1 MRELDEAL
9 FLWINGWVGKFTP
22 MDEVMK
28 LIASDYLVPVT
39 LALIL
44 FALWFAGTDLGTR
57 ERYQIGIVVA
67 VFAVAL
73 ANSSIEVLNNFY
85 FRDRPF
91 LNHEAEL
98 LFYRPTDS
106 SFPANSA
113 AAAFAIA
120 GSVGIFQRRLAIV
133 IASLAALYAFSRV
146 YVGVHYPLDVVGG
159 AVFGL
164 VAVPIAVVLVRIIR
178 PALLLSLRSLRLIVV
193 G

>member
-1 MRELDEAL
+1 MREFDEAL

-22 MDEVMK
+22 IDEVMK

-44 FALWFAGTDLGTR
+44 FALWFAGTDLRTR

-106 SFPANSA
+106 SFPANSTT
-113 AAAFAIA
+113 AAFAIA
-120 GSVGIFQRRLAIV
+120 GSVGIFQRRLAIAIV
-133 IASLAALYAFSRV
+133 SLAALYAFSRV
-146 YVGVHYPLDVVGG
+146 YVGVHYPIDVVGG

-178 PALLLSLRSLRLIVV
+178 PALLFSLRWLRLILVA
-193 G
+193 

>member
-22 MDEVMK
+22 IDEVMK

-106 SFPANSA
+106 SFPANSTT
-113 AAAFAIA
+113 AAFAIA

-178 PALLLSLRSLRLIVV
+178 PALLFSLRWLRLILVA
-193 G
+193 

>member
-1 MRELDEAL
+1 VRELDEAL
-9 FLWINGWVGKFTP
+9 FLRINDWVGKFTP
-22 MDEVMK
+22 MDEVMR

-44 FALWFAGTDLGTR
+44 FALWFAGSDLETR

-120 GSVGIFQRRLAIV
+120 GSVGIFQRRLAIAIV
-133 IASLAALYAFSRV
+133 SLAALYAFSRV
-146 YVGVHYPLDVVGG
+146 YVGVHYPIDVVGG

-164 VAVPIAVVLVRIIR
+164 VAVPIAVGLVRIIR
-178 PALLLSLRSLRLIVV
+178 PVLLLSLRWMRLILVA
-193 G
+193 

>member
-9 FLWINGWVGKFTP
+9 FLWINGWIGKFTP

-178 PALLLSLRSLRLIVV
+178 PALLLSLRWLRLILVA
-193 G
+193 

>member
-1 MRELDEAL
+1 MRELDEVI
-9 FLWINGWVGKFTP
+9 FLWVNGWAGKFTAL
-22 MDEVMK
+22 DEVMR

-44 FALWFAGTDLGTR
+44 FALWFAGTDLETR
-57 ERYQIGIVVA
+57 ERYQIGILVA

-91 LNHEAEL
+91 LNHEVEL

-106 SFPANSA
+106 SFPSNSA
-113 AAAFAIA
+113 AAAFAIT
-120 GSVGIFQRRLAIV
+120 GSVGLFHRRLAIV
-133 IASLAALYAFSRV
+133 IVSLAALYAFSRV
-146 YVGVHYPLDVVGG
+146 YVGVHYPLDVLGG

-164 VAVPIAVVLVRIIR
+164 VAVPIAAVVVGVMR
-178 PALLLSLRSLRLIVV
+178 PVLLLSLRWMRLVLV
-193 G
+193 A

>member
-164 VAVPIAVVLVRIIR
+164 VAVPIAVVLVRIIS
-178 PALLLSLRSLRLIVV
+178 PALMLSLRWLRLILVA
-193 G
+193 

>member
-44 FALWFAGTDLGTR
+44 FALWFVGTDLGTR

-73 ANSSIEVLNNFY
+73 ANSSVEVLNNFY

-178 PALLLSLRSLRLIVV
+178 PALLLSLRWLRLILVA
-193 G
+193 

>member
-9 FLWINGWVGKFTP
+9 FLRINDWVGKFTP
-22 MDEVMK
+22 MDEVMR

-44 FALWFAGTDLGTR
+44 FALWFAGSDLGTR

-98 LFYRPTDS
+98 P
-106 SFPANSA
+106 
-113 AAAFAIA
+113 
-120 GSVGIFQRRLAIV
+120 
-133 IASLAALYAFSRV
+133 
-146 YVGVHYPLDVVGG
+146 
-159 AVFGL
+159 
-164 VAVPIAVVLVRIIR
+164 
-178 PALLLSLRSLRLIVV
+178 
-193 G
+193 

>member
-44 FALWFAGTDLGTR
+44 FALWFAGTDVGTR

-178 PALLLSLRSLRLIVV
+178 PALLLSLRWLRLILVA
-193 G
+193 

>member
-9 FLWINGWVGKFTP
+9 FLRINDWVGKFTP
-22 MDEVMK
+22 MDEVMR

-44 FALWFAGTDLGTR
+44 FALWFAGSDLGTR
-57 ERYQIGIVVA
+57 ERYQIGIMVA

-133 IASLAALYAFSRV
+133 IASLAAVYAFSRV

-178 PALLLSLRSLRLIVV
+178 PALLLSLRWLRLVLV
-193 G
+193 A

>member
-9 FLWINGWVGKFTP
+9 FLRINDWVGKFTP
-22 MDEVMK
+22 MDEVMR

-44 FALWFAGTDLGTR
+44 FALWFAGSDLGTR

-133 IASLAALYAFSRV
+133 IASLAAVYAFSRV

-178 PALLLSLRSLRLIVV
+178 PALLLSLRWLRLVLV
-193 G
+193 A

>member
-1 MRELDEAL
+1 MRELDEAI
-9 FLWINGWVGKFTP
+9 FLWVNGWAGKFTAL
-22 MDEVMK
+22 DEVMR

-57 ERYQIGIVVA
+57 ERYQIGILVA
-67 VFAVAL
+67 VLAVAL

-91 LNHEAEL
+91 LNHEVEL
-98 LFYRPTDS
+98 RFYRPTDS

-178 PALLLSLRSLRLIVV
+178 PALLLSLRWLRLILVA
-193 G
+193 

>member
-9 FLWINGWVGKFTP
+9 FLWVNGWVGKFTP
-22 MDEVMK
+22 VDEVMK

-178 PALLLSLRSLRLIVV
+178 PALLLSLRWLRLILVA
-193 G
+193 

>member
-1 MRELDEAL
+1 VRELDEAL
-9 FLWINGWVGKFTP
+9 FLRINDWVGKFTP
-22 MDEVMK
+22 MDEVMR

-44 FALWFAGTDLGTR
+44 FALWFAGSDLGTR

-120 GSVGIFQRRLAIV
+120 GSVGIFQRRLAIAIV
-133 IASLAALYAFSRV
+133 SLAALYAFSRV
-146 YVGVHYPLDVVGG
+146 YVGVHYPIDVVGG

-178 PALLLSLRSLRLIVV
+178 PALLLSLRWLRLVLV
-193 G
+193 A

>member
-22 MDEVMK
+22 IDEVMK

-44 FALWFAGTDLGTR
+44 FALWFAGTDLRTR

-106 SFPANSA
+106 SFPANSTT
-113 AAAFAIA
+113 AAFAIA

-178 PALLLSLRSLRLIVV
+178 PALLFSLRWLRLILVA
-193 G
+193 

>member
-9 FLWINGWVGKFTP
+9 FLRINDWVGKFTP
-22 MDEVMK
+22 MDEVMR

-44 FALWFAGTDLGTR
+44 FALWFAGSDLGTR

-133 IASLAALYAFSRV
+133 IASLAAVYAFSRV

-178 PALLLSLRSLRLIVV
+178 PALLLSLRWLRLILVA
-193 G
+193 

>member
-178 PALLLSLRSLRLIVV
+178 PALLLSLRWLRLILVA
-193 G
+193 

>member
-57 ERYQIGIVVA
+57 ERYQIGIVFA

-133 IASLAALYAFSRV
+133 I
-146 YVGVHYPLDVVGG
+146 
-159 AVFGL
+159 
-164 VAVPIAVVLVRIIR
+164 
-178 PALLLSLRSLRLIVV
+178 LSLIHI
-193 G
+193 

>member
-1 MRELDEAL
+1 VRELDEAL

-178 PALLLSLRSLRLIVV
+178 PALLLSLRWLRLILVA
-193 G
+193 

>member
-73 ANSSIEVLNNFY
+73 ANSSVEVLNNFY

-178 PALLLSLRSLRLIVV
+178 PALLLSLRWLRLILVA
-193 G
+193 

>member
-57 ERYQIGIVVA
+57 ERYQIGIVVV

-120 GSVGIFQRRLAIV
+120 GRVGIFQRRLAIV

-178 PALLLSLRSLRLIVV
+178 PALLLSLRWLRLILVA
-193 G
+193 

>member
-1 MRELDEAL
+1 VRELDEAL
-9 FLWINGWVGKFTP
+9 FLRINDWVGKFTP
-22 MDEVMK
+22 MDEVMR

-44 FALWFAGTDLGTR
+44 FALWFAGSDLETR

-120 GSVGIFQRRLAIV
+120 GSVGIFQRRLAIAIV
-133 IASLAALYAFSRV
+133 SLAALYAFSRV
-146 YVGVHYPLDVVGG
+146 YVGVHYPIDVVGG

-164 VAVPIAVVLVRIIR
+164 VAVPIAVGLVRIIR
-178 PALLLSLRSLRLIVV
+178 PVLLLSLRWLRLILVA
-193 G
+193 

>member
-22 MDEVMK
+22 IDEVMK

-106 SFPANSA
+106 SFPANST

-178 PALLLSLRSLRLIVV
+178 PALLLSLRWLRLILVA
-193 G
+193 

>member
-22 MDEVMK
+22 IDEVMK

-44 FALWFAGTDLGTR
+44 FALWFAGTDLRTR

-106 SFPANSA
+106 SFPANST

-178 PALLLSLRSLRLIVV
+178 PALLFSLRWLRLILVA
-193 G
+193 

>member
-9 FLWINGWVGKFTP
+9 FLRINDWVGKFTP
-22 MDEVMK
+22 MDEVMR

-44 FALWFAGTDLGTR
+44 FALWFAGSDLGTR

-120 GSVGIFQRRLAIV
+120 GSVGIFQRRLAIAIV
-133 IASLAALYAFSRV
+133 SLAALYAFSRV
-146 YVGVHYPLDVVGG
+146 YVGVHYPIDVVGG

-164 VAVPIAVVLVRIIR
+164 VAVPIAVGLVRIIR
-178 PALLLSLRSLRLIVV
+178 PVLLLSLRWMRLILVA
-193 G
+193 

>member
-22 MDEVMK
+22 IDEVMK

-44 FALWFAGTDLGTR
+44 FALWFAGTDLRTR

-178 PALLLSLRSLRLIVV
+178 PALLLSLRWLRLILVA
-193 G
+193 

>member
-1 MRELDEAL
+1 VRELDEAL

-106 SFPANSA
+106 SFPANST

-178 PALLLSLRSLRLIVV
+178 PALLLSLRWLRLILVA
-193 G
+193 

>member
-9 FLWINGWVGKFTP
+9 FLRINDWVGKFTP
-22 MDEVMK
+22 MDEVMR

-44 FALWFAGTDLGTR
+44 FALWFAGSDLETR

-120 GSVGIFQRRLAIV
+120 GSVGIFQRRLAIAIV
-133 IASLAALYAFSRV
+133 SLAALYAFSRV
-146 YVGVHYPLDVVGG
+146 YVGVHYPIDVVGG

-164 VAVPIAVVLVRIIR
+164 VAVPIAVGLVRIIR
-178 PALLLSLRSLRLIVV
+178 PVLLLSLRWMRLILVA
-193 G
+193 

>member
-57 ERYQIGIVVA
+57 ERYQIGIVVV

-106 SFPANSA
+106 SFPANST

-120 GSVGIFQRRLAIV
+120 GRVGIFQRRLAIV

-178 PALLLSLRSLRLIVV
+178 PALLLSLRWLRLILVA
-193 G
+193 

>member
-22 MDEVMK
+22 IDEVMK

-178 PALLLSLRSLRLIVV
+178 PALLLSLRWLRLILVA
-193 G
+193 